1 MGARLAA
8 GFLLP
13 EIRYLPAT
21 AGAGLPA
28 PAGLLILNHSSTMS
42 RSFVSADKYTQSPE
56 NTASATVS
64 REIA

>member
-28 PAGLLILNHSSTMS
+28 PAGRHYRNS
-42 RSFVSADKYTQSPE
+42 
-56 NTASATVS
+56 SATTVAAS
-64 REIA
+64 VNGRPVGDVGPVGVRSGVLKD